1 MPLRYVAEVV
11 RRDGEPALGRHALLL
26 LRQRRVRT
34 AEELRFLSA
43 LGTRSARLLC
53 TQCGLRLD
61 RRERC
66 DGPALE
72 QRRGEI
78 ANGLASPVGDV
89 RHLDVEPLLEKLQ
102 LRRVVERLVGDVV
115 APAER

>member
-1 MPLRYVAEVV
+1 MPSRYVAEVV
-11 RRDGEPALGRHALLL
+11 RRDGEPALGRHALLI
-26 LRQRRVRT
+26 LRQRRVGT

-53 TQCGLRLD
+53 TQCRLRVD

-72 QRRGEI
+72 QRRREVTDR
-78 ANGLASPVGDV
+78 LAPPRREV
-89 RHLDVEPLLEKLQ
+89 RDMNAEAMLEELQ
-102 LRRVVERLVGDVV
+102 L
-115 APAER
+115 